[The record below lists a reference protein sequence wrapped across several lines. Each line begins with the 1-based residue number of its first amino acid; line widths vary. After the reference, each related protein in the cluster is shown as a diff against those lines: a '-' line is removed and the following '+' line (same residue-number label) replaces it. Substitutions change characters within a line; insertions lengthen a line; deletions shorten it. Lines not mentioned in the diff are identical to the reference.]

1 MNAVLA
7 FTIIMLVWTV
17 SDFVSKKTKSLLSS
31 LLIASLIFLIG
42 FKTSIFPEDLL
53 TSSSLLTLGT
63 TVVGFIIVHIGT
75 MISIAELKQQWKTVI
90 IGVSAIIGIAVALL
104 VFGPLFESRNYAIAA
119 IGAVSGGTISI
130 ILVQEAALALGLVSV
145 AYYQF

>member
-53 TSSSLLTLGT
+53 L
-63 TVVGFIIVHIGT
+63 
-75 MISIAELKQQWKTVI
+75 SILEQ
-90 IGVSAIIGIAVALL
+90 
-104 VFGPLFESRNYAIAA
+104 
-119 IGAVSGGTISI
+119 
-130 ILVQEAALALGLVSV
+130 
-145 AYYQF
+145 